1 MDIWDKKKR
10 SSVMAKIKSQDTKP
24 EWIVR
29 RYLYSRGYRYRKNV
43 KNLPGTPDIVLRKYG
58 VVVFIH
64 GCFWHGHSIDGR
76 IPHSNNDFWRVKIE
90 KNQLRDEQNKEK
102 LLAMGWAV
110 ITIWEC
116 KLKPAV
122 QKQTLSEL
130 EYYINKH
137 YLDQHRLRQPYYLN
151 NSEGKLLVAE
161 DEVKYRNNNE
171 KESTYSEV
179 AEAIHAATEFGNA
192 FASTTDRSSVN
203 DN

>member
-76 IPHSNNDFWRVKIE
+76 IPHSNSDFWRDKIE
-90 KNQLRDEQNKEK
+90 KNQLRDEQNKKK
-102 LLAMGWAV
+102 LLEMGWAV

-116 KLKPAV
+116 QLKPAV
-122 QKQTLSEL
+122 RKQTLSEL

-137 YLDQHRLRQPYYLN
+137 YLDHRQVRQPYSLN
-151 NSEGKLLVAE
+151 DSWRNKLVAE
-161 DEVKYRNNNE
+161 EKVKYGEDSND
-171 KESTYSEV
+171 
-179 AEAIHAATEFGNA
+179 AEP
-192 FASTTDRSSVN
+192 N
-203 DN
+203 D

>member
-76 IPHSNNDFWRVKIE
+76 IPHSNSDFWRVKIE

-116 KLKPAV
+116 QLKPAV
-122 QKQTLSEL
+122 RKQTLSEL

-137 YLDQHRLRQPYYLN
+137 YLYQHRLRQPYYLN

-171 KESTYSEV
+171 KEST
-179 AEAIHAATEFGNA
+179 
-192 FASTTDRSSVN
+192 
-203 DN
+203 